1 MWLFYFLLPVKWS
14 PPHRNF
20 RRVKWN
26 HFYKL
31 PVPGAWVKK
40 CQQFFPPA
48 KTSFFLYFYV
58 HRAALTA
65 EALPPALMFS
75 SLILFEPVAVDNSP
89 FHSWACG
96 CSVFPAPVVGK
107 NCPFPHCPGTLS
119 KRIWPRLISGLSVP
133 FHWSICLSAC
143 QYHSFD
149 NCSFAVCFE
158 MKECEPFS
166 FVRRSQHYFG
176 YL

>member
-1 MWLFYFLLPVKWS
+1 MWLFYFLLPVKRS

-75 SLILFEPVAVDNSP
+75 SLILFEPVAVDKSIFILGHVDGQFSRPQWLKKLP
-89 FHSWACG
+89 FPSLSRQLVKKNLTICTKAYFWAL
-96 CSVFPAPVVGK
+96 CSIPSVHMSVCMPAPQ
-107 NCPFPHCPGTLS
+107 L
-119 KRIWPRLISGLSVP
+119 W
-133 FHWSICLSAC
+133 
-143 QYHSFD
+143 
-149 NCSFAVCFE
+149 
-158 MKECEPFS
+158 
-166 FVRRSQHYFG
+166 
-176 YL
+176 